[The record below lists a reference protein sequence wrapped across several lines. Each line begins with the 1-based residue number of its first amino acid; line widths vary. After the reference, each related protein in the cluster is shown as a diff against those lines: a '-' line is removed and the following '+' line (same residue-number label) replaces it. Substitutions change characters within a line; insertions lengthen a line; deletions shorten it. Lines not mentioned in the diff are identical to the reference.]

1 MESATRARRRTGW
14 GDGGELHPSHAKKRS
29 VHSVSG
35 RSDGAD
41 IGGADE
47 TLRSDARRNRQPSRE
62 LSALAPPPP
71 TRRHPP
77 NPRERGWCPRAGSR
91 ARACAQERERERG
104 RPATRP
110 HHRDRHEG
118 GGRGTLGSQVSRAY
132 ARATGGGRRSRRG
145 GRAPEVT
152 DAAASRV
159 GGTAAKA
166 RAAPP
171 RVASLKIHPPSLSS
185 GPPVGVRYAGS
196 RVR

>member
-91 ARACAQERERERG
+91 ARACAQEREREREARNQAPPSRSSRG
-104 RPATRP
+104 GW
-110 HHRDRHEG
+110 EG
-118 GGRGTLGSQVSRAY
+118 SLGSQVSRAY

>member
-91 ARACAQERERERG
+91 ARACAQEREREREREARNQAPPSRSSRG
-104 RPATRP
+104 GWEGYSRLPGLTCVRA
-110 HHRDRHEG
+110 RDWPNG
-118 GGRGTLGSQVSRAY
+118 GALIG
-132 ARATGGGRRSRRG
+132 ARATRG
-145 GRAPEVT
+145 
-152 DAAASRV
+152 
-159 GGTAAKA
+159 
-166 RAAPP
+166 
-171 RVASLKIHPPSLSS
+171 SS
-185 GPPVGVRYAGS
+185 AGS
-196 RVR
+196 NRRCRFTGRWHCG